1 MHALFVAVLFSCAAT
16 RTPAP
21 GVDAFA
27 ETLPEAPS
35 ASSARVVATEHL
47 PEAGLTA
54 WTLSN
59 GATVWVL
66 PRNDR
71 SGRVQVSARRTLDAT
86 SVSANDRA
94 AARMAEGVVRGSG
107 LGPFDADAVDR
118 FEAERQASAR
128 MSLTDGY
135 ANVSAEGPSTD
146 LEAPLALLSLHFRA
160 PRVDPEALRDSLK
173 LARRPIALPQL
184 ALLGLVQGALWEGV
198 PAEPDATVE
207 TTPQQI
213 EHVLRQTF
221 ADAGAF
227 TFFVV
232 GDITPAA
239 AEAPV
244 LRWIGGLPGSP
255 RDPATAPPT
264 PSARP
269 VAGPRDTTIHGN
281 PQDDAYVVLR
291 LLGPATR
298 GPVERQEVHA
308 LVDALQT
315 RLRDTLPTRAPKEA
329 RTPGVNVLFLPAPTA
344 GTEVRVTLRC
354 DAAAMD
360 ATLAAAIRAV
370 EDLRARPVDAQEL
383 GRLQAASAARTPK
396 THAEWMN
403 EVRQAVLDDANPASL
418 AEWRAM
424 PALTPERVQSAA
436 ERWFDLETRVV
447 VRAVR

>member
-1 MHALFVAVLFSCAAT
+1 MPALLVAIVMACAAT

-21 GVDAFA
+21 AVDAFA
-27 ETLPEAPS
+27 ETLAEAPS
-35 ASSARVVATEHL
+35 ATSARMVTTEHL

-118 FEAERQASAR
+118 FEATRQASAR

-160 PRVDPEALRDSLK
+160 PRVAPDALRDSLK
-173 LARRPIALPQL
+173 LARRPIALPEL
-184 ALLGLVQGALWEGV
+184 TLLELVQGALWEGV
-198 PAEPDATVE
+198 PDEPDATVE
-207 TTPQQI
+207 PTPQQI

-239 AEAPV
+239 AETPV
-244 LRWIGGLPGSP
+244 LRWIGDLPGSP
-255 RDPATAPPT
+255 RDPITAPLSPA
-264 PSARP
+264 ARP
-269 VAGPRDTTIHGN
+269 VTGPRDTTVHGN
-281 PQDDAYVVLR
+281 PYDDAYVVLR

-298 GPVERQEVHA
+298 GPKERQEVHA
-308 LVDALQT
+308 LVDALEV
-315 RLRDTLPTRAPKEA
+315 RLRYTLPVRTPKEA
-329 RTPGVNVLFLPAPTA
+329 RTPGVGVLFLPAPTA
-344 GTEVRVTLRC
+344 GTEVRVTFRC
-354 DAAAMD
+354 DAANMD
-360 ATLAAAIRAV
+360 ATLAAATRAV

-396 THAEWMN
+396 SHIDWMH
-403 EVRQAVLDDANPASL
+403 ELRQSVLDDADPASL

-424 PALTPERVQSAA
+424 RALTPERVQGAA
-436 ERWFDLETRVV
+436 ERWLDLKTRVV